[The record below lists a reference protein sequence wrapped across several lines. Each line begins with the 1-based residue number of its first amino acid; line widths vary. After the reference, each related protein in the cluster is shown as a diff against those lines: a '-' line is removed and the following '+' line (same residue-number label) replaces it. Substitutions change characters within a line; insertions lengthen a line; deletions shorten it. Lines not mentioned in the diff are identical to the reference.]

1 MLKNKVLLLITFLSG
16 LLFLCL
22 TISDLSAEAESTA
35 FTVIPSFPE
44 NQVSEAT
51 YFDLHVKEETK
62 QELTII
68 LQNTTNQSL
77 DIEAAALNSYTA
89 STGIIAYQKTET
101 AEKNKGRSFTK
112 LIEPKQQQIRLMPN
126 EAKAVSFTLDM
137 KKQAITG
144 EILGAF
150 SFAVIS
156 SETEESKDAMLQA
169 RYETQVGVRLRSELT
184 DLPSPNLTLEKTEP
198 IVKNDHAAI
207 QSTVKND
214 QPVAFG
220 KVKAEITIH
229 EKETKKNVGEKEVE
243 NYQIAPNSTIPLVT
257 ELNAEQLEPGE
268 YTTHIELT
276 SPKGH
281 WVFDDSFTVSA
292 ANAKMINQKTVYAE
306 KYENKNM
313 LVYVLIFFI
322 LLLLLVIL
330 YLSWRYYRSKKSKES
345 GTRNG

>member
-1 MLKNKVLLLITFLSG
+1 MLKNKVLLLAAFLSG
-16 LLFLCL
+16 LLFLSMTIDPL
-22 TISDLSAEAESTA
+22 TAEAESTA

-51 YFDLHVKEETK
+51 YFDLHVNGETK
-62 QELTII
+62 QELSVV
-68 LQNTTNQSL
+68 LQNTTDQPL
-77 DIEAAALNSYTA
+77 EIEAQALNSYTT
-89 STGIIAYQKTET
+89 STGIISYQKTET

-112 LIEPKQQQIRLMPN
+112 LIEPKQQRIRVMPN

-137 KKQAITG
+137 KKQNITG

-150 SFAVIS
+150 SFAVIP
-156 SETEESKDAMLQA
+156 SETKETDNTMIQA
-169 RYETQVGVRLRSELT
+169 RYETQVGVRLRTELT
-184 DLPSPNLTLEKTEP
+184 DLPSPNLTLVKTEP
-198 IVKNDHAAI
+198 IVKNDNAAI

-220 KVKAEITIH
+220 KVKVNITIA

-257 ELNAEQLEPGE
+257 ELNTEQLEPGE

-292 ANAKMINQKTVYAE
+292 ANAKTINQKTVYAE
-306 KYENKNM
+306 KYENKNI
-313 LVYVLIFFI
+313 LIYVLIFFI

-330 YLSWRYYRSKKSKES
+330 YLGWKYYRSKKIQRK
-345 GTRNG
+345 